1 MATNSAPERNHENEI
16 WNPWAA
22 LWLSII
28 FTPVFGTML
37 QGTDLRH
44 IGDEEGADAAFLWER
59 SSMIL
64 LAIAAIIQPIAA
76 IRPGWGLTLFIV
88 DVVLLVGWAATC
100 GVRHAIRIREAQR
113 LSKHLVSVPTSKA
126 ITFGVLGLAAWT
138 ALFCIAKMFWQLIGV
153 IPYTD

>member
-44 IGDEEGADAAFLWER
+44 IGDEEGADAAFLWEPTPFHNDDKR
-59 SSMIL
+59 S
-64 LAIAAIIQPIAA
+64 
-76 IRPGWGLTLFIV
+76 
-88 DVVLLVGWAATC
+88 
-100 GVRHAIRIREAQR
+100 
-113 LSKHLVSVPTSKA
+113 
-126 ITFGVLGLAAWT
+126 
-138 ALFCIAKMFWQLIGV
+138 
-153 IPYTD
+153 

>member
-64 LAIAAIIQPIAA
+64 LAIAAIIQPIASCDPDP
-76 IRPGWGLTLFIV
+76 RGSETLQAPRQCSNLKSDYFRCARSCRLDCAFLHCE
-88 DVVLLVGWAATC
+88 DV
-100 GVRHAIRIREAQR
+100 
-113 LSKHLVSVPTSKA
+113 
-126 ITFGVLGLAAWT
+126 LAADRRHSVYR
-138 ALFCIAKMFWQLIGV
+138 LRKRMPQ
-153 IPYTD
+153 DD